1 MSSKLPMGVET
12 IYRPCFSLLIFGSVS
27 RFIILIDYNITIK
40 MKKFIQFIIFTL
52 TALILNIHQILA
64 DEKIKIGLVV
74 PLSGEYKEIGDSIL
88 KATRLA
94 INKIDDDKIKIVP
107 KDTRADPEIT
117 LKVSKELQ
125 EQGIKII
132 IGPVFNKN
140 LAYLKDLKEV
150 TFLSLSNTSTNNPNN
165 VINGGINAIS
175 QIKAIKKF
183 QKFNNLERSILLI
196 PNSNFKSEIEDAVVK
211 TKIKLKDKFVY
222 DTDPTILTSQIE
234 KLTRYKIRKQNL
246 KDEIKRL
253 ENSDEANKEN
263 KILNLKKRDT
273 LGGINFDSVI
283 IADFDESLK
292 SVTTS
297 LLYTDVSSNRVNYIT
312 LNQWFDKS
320 ILKEENLQPIY
331 FPSINKENY
340 DNFVSE
346 YFKIYNDYP
355 NQISFLSFDLV
366 GLVYFLI
373 YKNDFVID
381 NKIFYKKNKFK
392 GKIGIFE
399 INKNK
404 ISHILNFYVAEN
416 NNFRKIF

>member
-1 MSSKLPMGVET
+1 
-12 IYRPCFSLLIFGSVS
+12 
-27 RFIILIDYNITIK
+27 
-40 MKKFIQFIIFTL
+40 MKKFIQFIIFTFIG
-52 TALILNIHQILA
+52 LILNIFQSLA

-74 PLSGEYKEIGDSIL
+74 PLSGEYKEVGNSIL
-88 KATRLA
+88 KSARLA
-94 INKIDDDKIKIVP
+94 INKIDDLRIEIIP
-107 KDTRADPEIT
+107 RDTRSNPETT
-117 LKVSKELQ
+117 LRVSKELY

-140 LAYLKDLKEV
+140 LIYLDELNEV
-150 TFLSLSNTSTNNPNN
+150 TFLSLSNTNINNPKN
-165 VINGGINAIS
+165 VISGGINAIS
-175 QIKAIKKF
+175 QINAIKKF
-183 QKFNNLERSILLI
+183 QEFAKLERSILLI
-196 PNSNFKSEIEDAVVK
+196 PNSEFKNEIENAVKK
-211 TKIKLKDKFVY
+211 TKIKLKDKFIY
-222 DTDPTILTSQIE
+222 SSDPTILTSQIE
-234 KLTRYKIRKQNL
+234 KLTRYPQRKQNL

-253 ENSDEANKEN
+253 KNSNEANKEK
-263 KILNLKKRDT
+263 KISNLKKRDT

-297 LLYTDVSSNRVNYIT
+297 LLYTDITSDRVNYIT

-320 ILKEENLQPIY
+320 ILKEKNIQPIY

-346 YFKIYNDYP
+346 YFNIYNEYP
-355 NQISFLSFDLV
+355 NQISFLNFDLV

-373 YKNDFVID
+373 YKNDFVIND
-381 NKIFYKKNKFK
+381 KIFYKKNKFK

-416 NNFRKIF
+416 NNFKKIF

>member
-1 MSSKLPMGVET
+1 
-12 IYRPCFSLLIFGSVS
+12 
-27 RFIILIDYNITIK
+27 
-40 MKKFIQFIIFTL
+40 MKKIIQFIIFTL
-52 TALILNIHQILA
+52 IGLILNIHQILA
-64 DEKIKIGLVV
+64 DEKIKIGLIV

-94 INKIDDDKIKIVP
+94 INKIDDDKIKIIP
-107 KDTRADPEIT
+107 KDTRADPRVT

-125 EQGIKII
+125 EQCIKII

-140 LAYLKDLKEV
+140 LEYLKDLKEV
-150 TFLSLSNTSTNNPNN
+150 TFLSLSNTNTNNPIN

-183 QKFNNLERSILLI
+183 QEFNNLERSILLI
-196 PNSNFKSEIEDAVVK
+196 PNSNFRSEIEDAVVK
-211 TKIKLKDKFVY
+211 TKIKLKDKFIY

-263 KILNLKKRDT
+263 KILNLEKKDT

-320 ILKEENLQPIY
+320 ILKEENLPPIY

-340 DNFVSE
+340 YNFVSE